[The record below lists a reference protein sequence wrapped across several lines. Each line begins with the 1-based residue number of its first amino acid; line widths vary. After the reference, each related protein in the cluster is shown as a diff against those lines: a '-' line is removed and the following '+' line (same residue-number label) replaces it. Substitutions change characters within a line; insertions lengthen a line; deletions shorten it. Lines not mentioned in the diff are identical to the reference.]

1 MWDSRNFK
9 KYCASGESAYSITLH
24 HSDKSGISDES
35 SDTDDLG
42 NTGGS
47 EKSDD
52 SDYFCTMGD
61 SGISEESGA
70 FSDYTQSHRS
80 GDFGSSGMGCEEY
93 RFSIQTNIQIYLYL
107 KKQYEQIFEYI
118 GIKEMIQTNI
128 GIYSYQ
134 ENVTFKYS
142 NIFI

>member
-1 MWDSRNFK
+1 MCDSGNFK
-9 KYCASGESAYSITLH
+9 KYGAFGESAYSIIPH
-24 HSDKSGISDES
+24 YSGES
-35 SDTDDLG
+35 GNSDTGDTGDLG

-80 GDFGSSGMGCEEY
+80 GDFGSSGVGCEEY
-93 RFSIQTNIQIYLYL
+93 RFSIRTNIQT
-107 KKQYEQIFEYI
+107 KKQYEQMSEYI
-118 GIKEMIQTNI
+118 CIKEMIRTNI
-128 GIYSYQ
+128 RIYSYQ

>member
-9 KYCASGESAYSITLH
+9 KYCAFGESAYSITLH
-24 HSDKSGISDES
+24 HSDKSGNSDES

-80 GDFGSSGMGCEEY
+80 GDFGSSGVGCEEY
-93 RFSIQTNIQIYLYL
+93 RFSIRTNIQT
-107 KKQYEQIFEYI
+107 KKQYEQMSEYI
-118 GIKEMIQTNI
+118 CIKEMIRTNI
-128 GIYSYQ
+128 RIYSYQ

>member
-9 KYCASGESAYSITLH
+9 KYFAFGESAYSITLH

-52 SDYFCTMGD
+52 SDYFCTLGD
-61 SGISEESGA
+61 SGISEVLSVITVNLT
-70 FSDYTQSHRS
+70 DLVIVVH
-80 GDFGSSGMGCEEY
+80 
-93 RFSIQTNIQIYLYL
+93 L
-107 KKQYEQIFEYI
+107 
-118 GIKEMIQTNI
+118 
-128 GIYSYQ
+128 
-134 ENVTFKYS
+134 V
-142 NIFI
+142 

>member
-9 KYCASGESAYSITLH
+9 KYGAFGESAYSITPH
-24 HSDKSGISDES
+24 HSGESGNSDES
-35 SDTDDLG
+35 SDTGDLG

-61 SGISEESGA
+61 FGIFVESGA

-80 GDFGSSGMGCEEY
+80 SDFGSSGVGCEEY
-93 RFSIQTNIQIYLYL
+93 RF
-107 KKQYEQIFEYI
+107 
-118 GIKEMIQTNI
+118 
-128 GIYSYQ
+128 
-134 ENVTFKYS
+134 
-142 NIFI
+142 

>member
-9 KYCASGESAYSITLH
+9 KYGAFGESAYSITPH
-24 HSDKSGISDES
+24 HSGESGNSDES

-61 SGISEESGA
+61 FGIFVESGA

-80 GDFGSSGMGCEEY
+80 GDFGSYLSHPDLVILVNLVIMVIP
-93 RFSIQTNIQIYLYL
+93 RNISI
-107 KKQYEQIFEYI
+107 
-118 GIKEMIQTNI
+118 
-128 GIYSYQ
+128 
-134 ENVTFKYS
+134 
-142 NIFI
+142 

>member
-1 MWDSRNFK
+1 MCDSGNFK
-9 KYCASGESAYSITLH
+9 KYGAFGESAYSI
-24 HSDKSGISDES
+24 IPCCSDES
-35 SDTDDLG
+35 GNSDTGDTGVLG

-52 SDYFCTMGD
+52 PDYFCIMGD

-80 GDFGSSGMGCEEY
+80 SDFGSSGVGCEEY
-93 RFSIQTNIQIYLYL
+93 RFSIRTNIQKTIW
-107 KKQYEQIFEYI
+107 
-118 GIKEMIQTNI
+118 TNVR
-128 GIYSYQ
+128 IYSYQ